1 MFLRDALPPSPKL
14 SQTPKAGGSGV
25 DRKISFPSQRKKR
38 SDVLRAYSS
47 ISASQV
53 LRVILL
59 VVIGLGFTK
68 ISHVAHA
75 RPGAVVSGAD
85 GHGLIG
91 DFRNFR

>member
-1 MFLRDALPPSPKL
+1 MFLRDALSPKL
-14 SQTPKAGGSGV
+14 AQTPKTRGSVV
-25 DRKISFPSQRKKR
+25 DRLSSTRSQRRKR
-38 SDVLRAYSS
+38 SDFLRAYSS
-47 ISASQV
+47 ISVSQV

-75 RPGAVVSGAD
+75 RTVAVISGAD

-91 DFRNFR
+91 DFRNLR